1 MSKAFTREDDAAEF
15 APIRPLPTLPPGV
28 KNYITPRGADNLR
41 GDMEKLLAARSSA
54 ASTGDRAQI
63 AHLDQRI
70 GRLQQIIATIVPVG
84 PAPACE
90 GQVCFGATVSVKY
103 PSGDVENFRLVGVNE
118 IDLDRDWISWQSP
131 LARALM
137 NAKVGD
143 KVRFKSPT
151 GEQELEITAVTYE

>member
-41 GDMEKLLAARSSA
+41 AELEKLLTERSIAASA
-54 ASTGDRAQI
+54 ADRAQTSN
-63 AHLDQRI
+63 LDQRMA
-70 GRLQQIIATIVPVG
+70 RLQQILATIVPTA
-84 PAPACE
+84 PSPACE
-90 GQVCFGATVSVKY
+90 GQVCFGAAVTVKY
-103 PSGDVENFRLVGVNE
+103 PSGASETYRLVGVNE

-137 NAKVGD
+137 NARIGD
-143 KVRFKSPT
+143 TVRFKAPT
-151 GEQELEITAVTYE
+151 GEQRLEIADVTYE